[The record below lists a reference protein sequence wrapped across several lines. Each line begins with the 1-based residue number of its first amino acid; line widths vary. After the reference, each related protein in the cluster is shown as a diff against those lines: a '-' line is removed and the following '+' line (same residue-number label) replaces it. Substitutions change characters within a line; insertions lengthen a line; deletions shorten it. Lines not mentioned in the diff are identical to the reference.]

1 MKLELERRD
10 RKNEGL
16 RAELEERGRTN
27 KILECSL
34 KDLTRKS
41 NEEQKEYNK
50 LKNYFNVVKVTAS
63 KQEREIAKLRQV
75 GADLDWHYRRA
86 VEKIGEQTL
95 RITEFQQE
103 AEKQRS
109 LITELTETISH
120 SSQTATTTR
129 DDDYFAGEFARLAGS
144 IRQWVL
150 RYFNPRNAP
159 ESKHQDLRTAITES
173 LEKTVFGYSSIP
185 GSKIKIGRQEIEA
198 VITQR
203 LNALI
208 FNSNFVFKIF
218 YVSFPPTKDFLG
230 VSG

>member
-1 MKLELERRD
+1 MELERRD
-10 RKNEGL
+10 REDKDL
-16 RAELEERGRTN
+16 KAELEERGQTN
-27 KILECSL
+27 KALECSL
-34 KDLTRKS
+34 KGLTRKS
-41 NEEQKEYNK
+41 NEDQKQYNQ
-50 LKNYFNVVKVTAS
+50 LKKYFNAVQATVS
-63 KQEREIAKLRQV
+63 DREHEIAELRQ
-75 GADLDWHYRRA
+75 AMANLDWHYCRA
-86 VEKIGEQTL
+86 VGEIEKQAL
-95 RITEFQQE
+95 QITEFQQE

-120 SSQTATTTR
+120 SSQTATATR

-159 ESKHQDLRTAITES
+159 EFRHQDLPTVITES

-185 GSKIKIGRQEIEA
+185 DSKIKIGRQEIEA

-208 FNSNFVFKIF
+208 FNSDFVFKIF